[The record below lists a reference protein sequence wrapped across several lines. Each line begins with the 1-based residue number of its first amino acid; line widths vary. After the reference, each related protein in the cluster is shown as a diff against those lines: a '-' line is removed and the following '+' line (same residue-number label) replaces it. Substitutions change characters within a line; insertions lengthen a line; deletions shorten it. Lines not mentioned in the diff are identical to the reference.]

1 MRDFMNITK
10 ALADENRIRVLML
23 LRDGELC
30 LCEIIAMLGLA
41 SSTVSKHMS
50 ILYQADLVHVRKK
63 GRWRYF
69 RLPGKGA
76 HRHVTDCLQWISES
90 LEGEKTIDRDSRKLK
105 SASRISS
112 EDLCK

>member
-30 LCEIIAMLGLA
+30 LCEIITMLGLA

-50 ILYQADLVHVRKK
+50 ILYQAGLVRARKE

-69 RLPGKGA
+69 RLPGKDA
-76 HRHVTDCLQWISES
+76 PRPVAKCLRWISES
-90 LEGEKTIDRDSRKLK
+90 LEEEKTIVRDSRKLK
-105 SASRISS
+105 SAAITSLK
-112 EDLCK
+112 DLCK